1 MRPARAAAPVRLDFA
16 GGWTDVPPFSAREGG
31 AVVSAAIALYAE
43 AEVRPGGA
51 GIRLEAEDLGQAVEL
66 AGPDDLAGGAS
77 LALHRAA
84 LRLFPPDG
92 PLTLVTRSGAPIG
105 AGLGSS
111 GAVDVALVA
120 ALARACGRALTPR
133 EAAEQGWRLEAV
145 EAGVAGGKQDQ
156 FSAALGGVNLFRFRD
171 PEVEAEPLRLRPEFA
186 AELARR
192 TVLCY
197 TGASRFSGAT
207 ISRVMA
213 AYERRS
219 GPVVSAL
226 RRLRDIALRMAEA
239 LRAEDLGRVGA
250 LLAENW
256 VQQTALDPAMA
267 TPEMRRVEAAMRECG
282 AIGGKAAGS
291 GAGGCMFFLVGGDP
305 AQAREAAVAAGAR
318 VLPVAWDATG
328 VRAW

>member
-1 MRPARAAAPVRLDFA
+1 MRAARARAPVRLDFA

-31 AVVSAAIALYAE
+31 AVVSAALALYAE

-51 GIRLEAEDLGQAVEL
+51 GIRLEAEDLGRVVEL
-66 AGPDDLAGGAS
+66 AGPDDLAGGGD

-92 PLTLVTRSGAPIG
+92 PLTLATRCGAPIG

-120 ALARACGRALTPR
+120 ALARASGRTLAPL
-133 EAAEQGWRLEAV
+133 EAAERGWRLEAV

-156 FSAALGGVNLFRFRD
+156 YSAALGGFNLFRFRD
-171 PEVEAEPLRLRPEFA
+171 PEVEVEPLRLRPEFA

-192 TVLCY
+192 IVLCY
-197 TGASRFSGAT
+197 TGASHFSGTT

-213 AYERRS
+213 AYERGS

-226 RRLRDIALRMAEA
+226 RGLGDVAHRMALA
-239 LRAEDLGRVGA
+239 LRAEDLERVGA

-256 VQQTALDPAMA
+256 AHQTALDPAMA
-267 TPEMRRVEAAMRECG
+267 TPEMRRLEAAMRTAG
-282 AIGGKAAGS
+282 ALGGKAAGS

-305 AQAREAAVAAGAR
+305 ARACEAAVAAGAR
-318 VLPVAWDATG
+318 VLPVAWDTTG